1 MIESS
6 CLSSLFSTKSLTI
19 ELLMPS
25 VAIDLII
32 VAKFRKLPIKAI
44 PEVPRKT
51 EIILEEKTPNTKL
64 TTTEMEL
71 SDKTFKSVFCWS
83 SFNL

>member
-1 MIESS
+1 M
-6 CLSSLFSTKSLTI
+6 
-19 ELLMPS
+19 ELLTPN

-51 EIILEEKTPNTKL
+51 AIILEEIMPNTKL
-64 TTTEMEL
+64 TPTETEF
-71 SDKTFKSVFCWS
+71 SDKTLSSVFCWS